1 MRDKKYQKG
10 VDQMIDLQGIDL
22 SAVLDE
28 IVALIP
34 VVLPVVIGFIA
45 FRKGF
50 AFIKSSLKGA

>member
-1 MRDKKYQKG
+1 
-10 VDQMIDLQGIDL
+10 MIDLTGIEL
-22 SAVLDE
+22 TALLDE
-28 IVALIP
+28 IVTLIP